1 MKDKII
7 MDKDSKILITG
18 STGMVGSAVVRTL
31 KQLGYTNLLTPPRKE
46 LDLTNTYAVNAYF
59 KENNPE
65 YVFLIAAKVG
75 GIYANMTYRADFI
88 FDNLMMQSNVIN
100 ACKEYN
106 VNKILFVSSGCVY
119 PKNANNPILEADM
132 LTGLL
137 EPSNE
142 HYSVA
147 KIAGIKMCEAYH
159 MQYGLD
165 YAVVIPNNIYGP
177 GDNYHPENSHV
188 MAATIRKFHN
198 AIETNSD
205 VEIWGSGNQMRE
217 FVYVDDV
224 ANACIGLMNS
234 GYTGMYNCSS
244 EFEIAIK
251 DLALMI
257 GNILGFKGNIIY
269 NTNKPEGHFRKGFSC
284 AKLKNIG
291 WSTQTDLQT
300 GIQLAYDW
308 YKTKI
313 K

>member
-1 MKDKII
+1 MN
-7 MDKDSKILITG
+7 KDSKILVTG
-18 STGMVGSAVVRTL
+18 STGMVGSAVVRIL
-31 KQLGYTNLLTPPRKE
+31 KELGYTNLLTPPRKE
-46 LDLTNTYAVNAYF
+46 LDLTDTTAVNKYF
-59 KENNPE
+59 AENNPQ

-100 ACKEYN
+100 ACKNYN
-106 VNKILFVSSGCVY
+106 INKILFVSSGCVY
-119 PKNANNPILEADM
+119 PKNANNPILESDM

-224 ANACIGLMNS
+224 ASACIELMNS
-234 GYTGMYNCSS
+234 EYIGMYNCSS
-244 EFEIAIK
+244 EVEIAIK
-251 DLALMI
+251 DLANLI

-284 AKLKNIG
+284 SKLKSIG
-291 WSTQTDLQT
+291 WNANTDLKT
-300 GIQLAYDW
+300 GISNAYEW

-313 K
+313 

>member
-1 MKDKII
+1 MNQE
-7 MDKDSKILITG
+7 SKILITG
-18 STGMVGSAVVRTL
+18 STGMVGSAVVRIL
-31 KQLGYTNLLTPPRKE
+31 KELGYTNLLTPPRKE
-46 LDLTNTYAVNAYF
+46 LDLTDTAAVNTYF

-100 ACKEYN
+100 SCKN
-106 VNKILFVSSGCVY
+106 FNIKKLLFVSSGCVY
-119 PKNANNPILEADM
+119 PKNANNPILESDM

-224 ANACIGLMNS
+224 ASACIRLMNS
-234 GYTGMYNCSS
+234 EYIGMYNCSS
-244 EFEIAIK
+244 EVEIAIK
-251 DLALMI
+251 DLANLI

-284 AKLKNIG
+284 AKLKSIG
-291 WSTQTDLQT
+291 WDANTDLTT
-300 GIQLAYDW
+300 GISKAYDW
-308 YKTKI
+308 FKLNVK
-313 K
+313 

>member
-1 MKDKII
+1 MNRE
-7 MDKDSKILITG
+7 SKILITG
-18 STGMVGSAVVRTL
+18 STGMVGSAVVRLL
-31 KQLGYTNLLTPPRKE
+31 KERGYTNLLTPPRKE
-46 LDLTNTYAVNAYF
+46 LDLTDTNAVNEYF
-59 KENNPE
+59 KEHTPE

-106 VNKILFVSSGCVY
+106 INKILFVSSGCVY

-224 ANACIGLMNS
+224 ASACIGLMNS
-234 GYTGMYNCSS
+234 GYNGMYNCSS
-244 EFEIAIK
+244 EVEIAIK
-251 DLALMI
+251 DLATLI

-284 AKLKNIG
+284 AKLKNTG
-291 WSTQTDLQT
+291 WNANTDLTT
-300 GIQLAYDW
+300 GILKAYEW
-308 YKTKI
+308 FKLNVNK
-313 K
+313 